1 MALEWIGLMSLRHQ
15 PVRTCIGCRGRDD
28 QVSLVRWSAVN
39 RGGVSVA
46 EVDLRRRLEGRGAW
60 LHPRP
65 SCVELALKRKAF
77 NRAFRGPVDT
87 QSVEH
92 WLHTL
97 QGNS

>member
-1 MALEWIGLMSLRHQ
+1 MSLRHQ

-28 QVSLVRWSAVN
+28 QANLVRWSEVSHS
-39 RGGVSVA
+39 GVKVA

-65 SCVELALKRKAF
+65 SCVEIALKRKAF
-77 NRAFRGPVDT
+77 NRAFRGVIDT
-87 QSVEH
+87 RGVEQ

-97 QGNS
+97 KGTA